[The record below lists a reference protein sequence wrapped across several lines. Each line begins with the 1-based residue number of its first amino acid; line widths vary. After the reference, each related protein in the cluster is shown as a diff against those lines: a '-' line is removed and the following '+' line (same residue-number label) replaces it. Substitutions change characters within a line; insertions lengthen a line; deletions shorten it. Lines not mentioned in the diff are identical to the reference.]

1 MCHTVDTCERNNN
14 CMNPKKPR
22 RICAAGCGR
31 RCAETQRFFC
41 SLKCMHHLNREMRFA
56 QFMRGEFPPTVQV
69 TPMLRRFIIRNLGME
84 ACMQCGWAK
93 RHPITGRIPVEV
105 EHRDGDWRNNK
116 PENLTLLC
124 PNCHSLTSTYRGLNK
139 GRGRAERLGGRANP
153 LRGSEVRKEGHRHE
167 PNKGATPALE
177 SEQQLFL
184 TLPM

>member
-1 MCHTVDTCERNNN
+1 
-14 CMNPKKPR
+14 MNPKKPR

-31 RCAETQRFFC
+31 RCAEAQSFYC
-41 SLKCMHHLNREMRFA
+41 SIKCVHHKPREEKFT
-56 QFMRGEFPPTVQV
+56 QFMRGEFPAMVQV

-116 PENLTLLC
+116 PQNLTLLC
-124 PNCHSLTSTYRGLNK
+124 PNCHSLTSTYRGLNR
-139 GRGRAERLGGRANP
+139 GRGRSERLGGRSNP
-153 LRGSEVRKEGHRHE
+153 FRGSELRKEGRRAE
-167 PNKGATPALE
+167 PKKCASPAPE
-177 SEQQLFL
+177 SEKQLWL